1 MRAWLAKM
9 IKFQTP
15 MCIALQWHYTEAPR
29 SFTSKVGVA
38 GFAGFAQ
45 IMYIL
50 EISKID
56 VLSTPC
62 IQMRSWFVKLIKLQP
77 VMCIASQ
84 WHHTEAPRLFTS
96 KVGVAGFAGSAQIM

>member
-1 MRAWLAKM
+1 M
-9 IKFQTP
+9 IKLQP
-15 MCIALQWHYTEAPR
+15 VMCIASQWHHTEAPR
-29 SFTSKVGVA
+29 PFTSKVGVA

-50 EISKID
+50 EIPKID

-62 IQMRSWFVKLIKLQP
+62 IQMRSWLVKLIKLQP

-84 WHHTEAPRLFTS
+84 WHHTEAPRPFTS
-96 KVGVAGFAGSAQIM
+96 KVGVARFANFAQICINQKS